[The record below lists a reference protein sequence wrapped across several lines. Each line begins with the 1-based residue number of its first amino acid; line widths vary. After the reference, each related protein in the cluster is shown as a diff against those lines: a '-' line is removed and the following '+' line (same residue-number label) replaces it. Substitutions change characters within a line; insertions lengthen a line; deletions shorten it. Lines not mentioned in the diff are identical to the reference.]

1 MKKFTELN
9 LYDGILKGIEK
20 AGYTH
25 CTPVQEQTFEYSL
38 NERDVL
44 VQSQTGTG
52 KTAAFLISIFQIFH
66 QNEKM
71 KDRTA
76 LIIVPTRELAVQI
89 EKEAMILNETIGYGI
104 GSFYGGVGYTAQE
117 KMLRENVRIIIGTPG
132 RLIDLNQSGKLNF
145 KNIGILVVDE
155 ADRLFDMGFYPDIR
169 RMLKKMPPST
179 ERVTLLLSATISG
192 RVRTL
197 AWEYMNNAAEVAIQP
212 EQVTVEK
219 ISHELFHVA
228 GKEKMSLLLGILK
241 RDNPKN
247 GIIFTNT
254 KQAAYEVARRLEV
267 NGIQCEYIIGDLP
280 QAKRLR
286 IIESVKSGKTAF
298 LVATD
303 VAARGL
309 HINDLEIVIHYDLP
323 QEAENYVHRSGRTA
337 RLGKSG
343 KAVAMAC
350 EQYVYSLEDIEEFIH
365 MKLPVSWADE
375 SLMLEDK
382 SAGMRFRLE
391 REQTGTRGRGERGER
406 REGAGGRKPAVK
418 AAYKHTP
425 KSTEKAVQE
434 IQTAEAATKKKK
446 RRKKPGATAAVP
458 APAAQSRAHQAGS
471 ATAGTMKGKGAA
483 AQHKAKQA
491 PEKAKQQIAK
501 TTRAPKK
508 KHIQDRLDYYSQKYG
523 ETFKADPELI
533 KKEEKAKKSPLDT
546 VKKVV
551 RRIFK
556 RDKDV

>member
-1 MKKFTELN
+1 MKKFTEFN
-9 LYDGILKGIEK
+9 LYSDILKGIEK
-20 AGYTH
+20 AGYVH

-71 KDRTA
+71 KERTA

-89 EKEAMILNETIGYGI
+89 EKEAMILNANIGYGI

-117 KMLRENVRIIIGTPG
+117 KMLRENVKIIIGTPG
-132 RLIDLNQSGKLNF
+132 RLIDLNQSGKLDF
-145 KNIGILVVDE
+145 KKIGILVVDE

-169 RMLKKMPPST
+169 RMLRKMPPSS
-179 ERVTLLLSATISG
+179 ERVTMLLSATISG

-197 AWEYMNNAAEVAIQP
+197 AWEYMNNAAEVAIEP

-219 ISHELFHVA
+219 ITHELYHVA

-254 KQAAYEVARRLEV
+254 KQAAYEVAHRLEA
-267 NGIQCEYIIGDLP
+267 NGVQCEYIIGDLP
-280 QAKRLR
+280 QSKRLR
-286 IIESVKSGKTAF
+286 IIESVKSGKTPF

-309 HINDLEIVIHYDLP
+309 HIDNLEIVIHYDLP

-350 EQYVYSLEDIEEFIH
+350 EQYVYSLEDIEAFIH

-375 SLMLEDK
+375 SMLLEDK

-391 REQTGTRGRGERGER
+391 REQTGTRGRYERGEKR
-406 REGAGGRKPAVK
+406 GRTEKRDGTSHRKQAAPGKPAAKPTAGPVASEEVK
-418 AAYKHTP
+418 KN
-425 KSTEKAVQE
+425 KN
-434 IQTAEAATKKKK
+434 
-446 RRKKPGATAAVP
+446 RKKTGMPAATAAAVETNVQKRRHGEVTAAKAKP
-458 APAAQSRAHQAGS
+458 ASKKHAPAAGKVLTSSGS
-471 ATAGTMKGKGAA
+471 KG
-483 AQHKAKQA
+483 Q
-491 PEKAKQQIAK
+491 
-501 TTRAPKK
+501 TRRPARKK
-508 KHIQDRLDYYSQKYG
+508 DIKDRLDYYSQKYG
-523 ETFKADPELI
+523 ETFTADAGLI
-533 KKEEKAKKSPLDT
+533 KKEQQKKKSPLAA
-546 VKKVV
+546 VKNIV
-551 RRIFK
+551 RRIFR
-556 RDKDV
+556 RDTDA